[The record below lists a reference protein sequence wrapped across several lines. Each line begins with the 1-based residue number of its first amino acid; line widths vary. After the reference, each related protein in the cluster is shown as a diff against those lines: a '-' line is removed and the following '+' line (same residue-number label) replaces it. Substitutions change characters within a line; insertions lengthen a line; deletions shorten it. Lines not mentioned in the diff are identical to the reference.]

1 MFSERFHLRYERE
14 RTALHSSGSC
24 SSSGMHQCGPL
35 LWWVVCGCRAAENEL
50 SYVCSVFSDILCY
63 PPESFLFSIP
73 RWDYYYAH
81 GGHSTVVHDTHLVC
95 VVDRG
100 KSLFIQK
107 KDPPVVSTWKYP
119 WHSDL
124 WCLRRG
130 EADVGEG
137 LGLART
143 KPRIYVLSG
152 TSRPH
157 SKRQSFLEHIPGHRN
172 GR

>member
-1 MFSERFHLRYERE
+1 MRYERE

-50 SYVCSVFSDILCY
+50 SYVCSVFSDILFY
-63 PPESFLFSIP
+63 PPSLSFFPSRAGIIITRTAVIP
-73 RWDYYYAH
+73 RLYTIHTW
-81 GGHSTVVHDTHLVC
+81 C